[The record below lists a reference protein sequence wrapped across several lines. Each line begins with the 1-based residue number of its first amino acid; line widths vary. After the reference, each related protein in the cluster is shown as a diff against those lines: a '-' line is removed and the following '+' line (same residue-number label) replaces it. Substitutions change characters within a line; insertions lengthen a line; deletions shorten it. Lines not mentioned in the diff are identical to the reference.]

1 MFPWM
6 SKAASYPSRRS
17 ARTAWRASRQVA
29 GLPAF
34 PFQSRMG
41 SGTTLAIPGFPA
53 RISAKE
59 ASPAQWTSAAG
70 AARRLFTLS

>member
-1 MFPWM
+1 
-6 SKAASYPSRRS
+6 
-17 ARTAWRASRQVA
+17 
-29 GLPAF
+29 
-34 PFQSRMG
+34 MG